1 MMICDRWQAKTALI
15 LSIGI
20 VAATATPIA
29 AQAQFS
35 ESLETDD
42 RQSFLMAQNV
52 FDSARVSVP
61 SGTRIQVSYDETGD
75 DGEDVERIIL
85 APDETADITV
95 TVAEPIRSDFGTVLV
110 PVGSEIEGEL
120 RPLEGDTM
128 GSQFY
133 AETLRLPN
141 GQEADIDAIS
151 SPVTRTE
158 TITEDTDRDFLK
170 GAVIGAASA
179 AVLAEILG
187 SIDVLEVLG
196 GAGLGALGILIFGGG
211 EEEVDVVVVDP
222 DTDLD
227 VTLRSDLR
235 I

>member
-1 MMICDRWQAKTALI
+1 MGKEVKDMMICDRWQAKTALM

-35 ESLETDD
+35 ESLETDG
-42 RQSFLMAQNV
+42 RQSFLIAQNV

-61 SGTRIQVSYDETGD
+61 SGTRIQVGYDETGD
-75 DGEDVERIIL
+75 DGEEVERIIL

-95 TVAEPIRSDFGTVLV
+95 TVEEPIRSDFGTVLV
-110 PVGSEIEGEL
+110 PAGSEIEGEL

-141 GQEADIDAIS
+141 GQVADID
-151 SPVTRTE
+151 
-158 TITEDTDRDFLK
+158 
-170 GAVIGAASA
+170 AASA

-227 VTLRSDLR
+227 LTLRSDLR